1 MLDVFANKPA
11 DVRMLYGVLG
21 LKDET
26 DLKRFSREFARRAV
40 HEMENAARQYRGT
53 RLLANEE
60 LFAKYVEIRMWQGDV
75 SFLKGAILDWQR
87 WNGSA
92 PRTPEGMVSAL
103 PSGTPSC

>member
-40 HEMENAARQYRGT
+40 HEMEDAARQHRGT

-60 LFAKYVEIRMWQGDV
+60 LFAKYVEIRTWQGDV

-87 WNGSA
+87 WHDPA
-92 PRTPEGMVSAL
+92 RRTPEGTASAL
-103 PSGTPSC
+103 PSGSASC